1 MTTVVELPD
10 SADTLRYR
18 VQVGK
23 SLQQEEVRI
32 SVNAKALIQTR
43 DNNQAALLNGF
54 QYHEGETLW
63 SLLCEGR
70 ALDLV
75 REPANTCDIKA
86 VRVEWRG
93 VCRTLFRQIPEAK
106 PPTRMQ
112 PN

>member
-43 DNNQAALLNGF
+43 DNNQAALLKRIPMPRRRNA
-54 QYHEGETLW
+54 LVAPMRRP
-63 SLLCEGR
+63 R
-70 ALDLV
+70 A
-75 REPANTCDIKA
+75 
-86 VRVEWRG
+86 
-93 VCRTLFRQIPEAK
+93 
-106 PPTRMQ
+106 
-112 PN
+112 